1 MNSGLVAMGATALMV
16 FARAIQSQNVIGGHY
31 LAAAVT
37 PSVIAAGEIA
47 VVGAI
52 VLDQWSAWPWISLG
66 GAIGAVGAMWLHRR
80 LRGMV

>member
-1 MNSGLVAMGATALMV
+1 MNSGLVAMGATALLV
-16 FARAIQSQNVIGGHY
+16 FGRAIQTMNVAHGHY
-31 LAAAVT
+31 LAAAIT

-52 VLDQWSAWPWISLG
+52 VLDQWAAWPWISLG
-66 GAIGAVGAMWLHRR
+66 GAVGAVGAMWLHRR